1 MGDMRQAGK
10 EEKPKPRFLM
20 EVDKLR
26 FSCGCFEMDAGYLS
40 KLSSEK

>member
-1 MGDMRQAGK
+1 MRQAGK